1 MVYNMLLRQ
10 WRFLICC
17 CQYLTGSQQSTVFM
31 TSAGIGHQLKS
42 ACCSE
47 RHVAVLLT
55 LTISL
60 LALVTCRVPDAVS
73 GAVQCTVTALLT
85 TSR

>member
-1 MVYNMLLRQ
+1 
-10 WRFLICC
+10 
-17 CQYLTGSQQSTVFM
+17 
-31 TSAGIGHQLKS
+31 
-42 ACCSE
+42 
-47 RHVAVLLT
+47 VAVLLT